1 MAAIALNTVLML
13 SEVLAKGRL
22 IQVVE
27 LLASLLW
34 LALHYRNWYELS
46 DRRLDCLGR
55 VQGQGPD
62 YGGE

>member
-13 SEVLAKGRL
+13 SEVLAKSSL
-22 IQVVE
+22 IQIVE
-27 LLASLLW
+27 LLATLLW
-34 LALHYRNWYELS
+34 LSLHDGNWYELS

-62 YGGE
+62 HGGE